1 MGNKTKG
8 PVILLFFLLLVAI
21 AAAVSGFIGLQKE
34 KQINAALTRGKEEI
48 EIKKKTAEKE
58 VSNLKQRVD
67 GLLQEKVLFQAKLK
81 EFNSKITSLD
91 DELSAEKKAKE
102 DALQEAEKLRE
113 EVTTLKNAKSKL
125 DADLKASN
133 ETADSLMGRLA
144 SLQASGQKKEGEQK
158 AQGIH
163 SQDMQLEKIVIAA
176 QADPAL
182 AVLGEQSLSSKP
194 PLGDRPEGRGWQ
206 PNSQSQKSEGGGLPS
221 DSEIKAGT
229 AILEGKVLVV
239 NKEYDFVVVNI
250 GQKDNLAIGD
260 TLDVLRKEK
269 KLGELKVEEVRD
281 TMSVAIPLEPK
292 LIKQIKEDDRI
303 VRK

>member
-8 PVILLFFLLLVAI
+8 PVMLLFFLLLVAI
-21 AAAVSGFIGLQKE
+21 AAAVLGFIGLQKE
-34 KQINAALTRGKEEI
+34 KQINAALTQEKEEI
-48 EIKKKTAEKE
+48 EIKKKAAEKE
-58 VSNLKQRVD
+58 VSNLKQEVD
-67 GLLQEKVLFQAKLK
+67 GLLQEKVLAQAKIQ

-102 DALQEAEKLRE
+102 EALLEAEKLRE

-125 DADLKASN
+125 EADLKASN
-133 ETADSLMGRLA
+133 ETAGSLMGKLA

-158 AQGIH
+158 AQGTQP
-163 SQDMQLEKIVIAA
+163 QDMQLEKIVIAA
-176 QADPAL
+176 QAEPAQ
-182 AVLGEQSLSSKP
+182 APPALGEQSSGSKP
-194 PLGDRPEGRGWQ
+194 PSGDKP
-206 PNSQSQKSEGGGLPS
+206 EGGGLPS
-221 DSEIKAGT
+221 ASEAKAAGT

-260 TLDVLRKEK
+260 TLEVFHKEK
-269 KLGELKVEEVRD
+269 KLGKLKVEEVRD

-292 LIKQIKEDDRI
+292 LIKQIKEDDRV